1 MHTLSCGIT
10 RGNAMIDLSTT
21 RRLLQSSVGLLLLL
35 PCFAQAADSPTL
47 NTGDT
52 AWVLIAT
59 ALVLMMT
66 IPGLALFYSGMV
78 RKKNILGTMA
88 HSYGATAMVSV
99 LWVLCGYSLAFGSS
113 DMNAWVGGF
122 NHVLLGN
129 ISPNDLT
136 GTIPT
141 LLFVTFQMT
150 FAIIT
155 VAILAGAIAE
165 RIKFS
170 SFMVFVGLWVVVVYA
185 PVCHWVWGGGW
196 LMADGALDFAGGTV
210 VHINAGVAGIVLAA
224 VLGKR
229 KGYHRESMAPSN
241 LALTLI
247 GTGLLWVGWFGFNGG
262 SALAANALAANA
274 LLVTQ
279 VAAAAGALAW
289 FFIERLTRGKASVL
303 GGASGAIA
311 GLVGITPAAGF
322 VSVGGAL
329 MIGILTSVVCFYSVN
344 YLKHWLKV
352 DDSLDAFGLHGVGGI
367 VGAVLT
373 AVFVD
378 PIITGK
384 PLALPMLTQ
393 VWVQIEGVLAVAIYS
408 ALFTLLIAKA
418 IEATMG
424 LRVNDEDE
432 YVGLDIAVHGER
444 LD

>member
-155 VAILAGAIAE
+155 VAILAG
-165 RIKFS
+165 
-170 SFMVFVGLWVVVVYA
+170 G
-185 PVCHWVWGGGW
+185 
-196 LMADGALDFAGGTV
+196 
-210 VHINAGVAGIVLAA
+210 
-224 VLGKR
+224 
-229 KGYHRESMAPSN
+229 
-241 LALTLI
+241 
-247 GTGLLWVGWFGFNGG
+247 
-262 SALAANALAANA
+262 
-274 LLVTQ
+274 
-279 VAAAAGALAW
+279 
-289 FFIERLTRGKASVL
+289 
-303 GGASGAIA
+303 
-311 GLVGITPAAGF
+311 
-322 VSVGGAL
+322 
-329 MIGILTSVVCFYSVN
+329 
-344 YLKHWLKV
+344 
-352 DDSLDAFGLHGVGGI
+352 
-367 VGAVLT
+367 
-373 AVFVD
+373 
-378 PIITGK
+378 
-384 PLALPMLTQ
+384 
-393 VWVQIEGVLAVAIYS
+393 
-408 ALFTLLIAKA
+408 
-418 IEATMG
+418 
-424 LRVNDEDE
+424 
-432 YVGLDIAVHGER
+432 
-444 LD
+444 